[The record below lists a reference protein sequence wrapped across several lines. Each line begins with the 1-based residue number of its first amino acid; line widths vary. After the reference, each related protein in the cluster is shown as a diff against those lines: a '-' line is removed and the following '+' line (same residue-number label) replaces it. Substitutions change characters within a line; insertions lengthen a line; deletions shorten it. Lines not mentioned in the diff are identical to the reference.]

1 MANRVERIQRN
12 FYWEGVEGQDK
23 FHLVG
28 WEGVCSP
35 IQYGGWGFTKLLLS
49 TKPCWVSGYGD
60 LEWSKSIS
68 VERHY
73 QGKVWGISGRLVS
86 NCCEKALW

>member
-35 IQYGGWGFTKLLLS
+35 IQYGGWGFTKLSLS

-68 VERHY
+68 GTPLSRKSMGNFREIGL
-73 QGKVWGISGRLVS
+73 QL
-86 NCCEKALW
+86 L